1 MSARQNRTSRGKA
14 AAAAAPVAD
23 ATSAVASNASTVPD
37 FPVPLGC
44 LRVAQSCLRIVNAA
58 EAEAAAAAAADEDH
72 GLVAVFDSNGGGGV
86 SARHILC
93 YRTETYDKLLDLP
106 IEEHVALAAVRIS
119 APSGIGAAAHDNH
132 SPILTA
138 TDLSNLAVVT
148 NFREH
153 LTKYPS
159 HRWWS
164 GVADLEDESTPCDSH
179 SSECKCNL
187 PAELACLGPPFCALD
202 HEHRKHVRC
211 CGPSCR
217 TLRLASCEV
226 RLAAHNRQ
234 DEHDADGEGAPAP
247 VPSHSSRYMATVHA
261 YLEAASFDL
270 DRRLDAGPARAEL
283 SADHPAAAYSHA
295 MAGDRPV
302 STRASRKEL
311 LALVRRMAAVE
322 AAAVEAA
329 AVEAAA
335 VEAAVEAGA
344 ERRAERRAERHAER
358 RAEGAAGADDQ
369 PGGLVC
375 LSSADTLNGYRG
387 IGLDSVCGAC
397 QADGDVAGNEGGGV
411 AAAAAA
417 AAAAEERAGGDEAV
431 ATASFAVPAL
441 LESISKRGAQNEA
454 AVAEPAGRAALDA
467 IAPRLRS
474 TLHPYQRRGVAWMVA
489 HEAEA
494 TAGEETLHPAWMH
507 LRAPDS
513 QEFYLHTYTGELSTR
528 RFPAPASDT
537 CGGEY

>member
-1 MSARQNRTSRGKA
+1 
-14 AAAAAPVAD
+14 
-23 ATSAVASNASTVPD
+23 
-37 FPVPLGC
+37 
-44 LRVAQSCLRIVNAA
+44 
-58 EAEAAAAAAADEDH
+58 
-72 GLVAVFDSNGGGGV
+72 
-86 SARHILC
+86 
-93 YRTETYDKLLDLP
+93 
-106 IEEHVALAAVRIS
+106 
-119 APSGIGAAAHDNH
+119 
-132 SPILTA
+132 
-138 TDLSNLAVVT
+138 
-148 NFREH
+148 
-153 LTKYPS
+153 
-159 HRWWS
+159 
-164 GVADLEDESTPCDSH
+164 
-179 SSECKCNL
+179 
-187 PAELACLGPPFCALD
+187 
-202 HEHRKHVRC
+202 
-211 CGPSCR
+211 
-217 TLRLASCEV
+217 
-226 RLAAHNRQ
+226 
-234 DEHDADGEGAPAP
+234 
-247 VPSHSSRYMATVHA
+247 MATVHA

-295 MAGDRPV
+295 MVGDRPV

-329 AVEAAA
+329 AVEAA
-335 VEAAVEAGA
+335 VEAGA
-344 ERRAERRAERHAER
+344 ERRAER

-375 LSSADTLNGYRG
+375 LSSTDSLNGYRG
-387 IGLDSVCGAC
+387 IGLDSVC
-397 QADGDVAGNEGGGV
+397 QADGDAAGNEGGGV

-431 ATASFAVPAL
+431 AAASFAVPAL

-537 CGGEY
+537 CGGEH